1 MDSSVR
7 RIALIGNQAFAAI
20 NFRGPLIRDLVAAGH
35 RVYAF
40 APDFDEAT
48 RAGVR
53 ELGAEPV
60 AYPLQRVG
68 LNPVADLRSMFALWR
83 LLRRLRIDV
92 ALCYFIKPVIYG
104 TLAAWLARVPRRVAL
119 IEGAGYVF
127 ASEADGSLK
136 RRLLRMAVTGLYRF
150 ALRRAQ
156 HVLVLN
162 SDDRELFVSRRMV
175 APERIDMLPGIGID
189 LDRYAATEPV
199 VEPMT
204 FVLAARLIAEKGVRV
219 YARAARV
226 IKEQYPEVRFLLLGQ
241 PDDNPDSLDRSEVEG
256 WVADGILEWP
266 GQVADVRPY
275 LAGSSVFV
283 LPTYYREGLPRS
295 ILEAMAMARP
305 VITTDNPGCRDAIV
319 DGECGYL
326 VPVRDADSL
335 AEAMRRF
342 IERPAL
348 VGEFGRAGRQRA
360 ETLYDVRSVNRQLIS
375 TMLAV
380 TA

>member
-136 RRLLRMAVTGLYRF
+136 RRVLRMAVTGLYRF
-150 ALRRAQ
+150 ALHRA
-156 HVLVLN
+156 HKVLVLN
-162 SDDRELFVSRRMV
+162 SEDRELFVGRRIAV
-175 APERIDMLPGIGID
+175 PERVGTLPGIGID
-189 LDRYAATEPV
+189 LDWYRAVEPV
-199 VEPMT
+199 TQPVT

-219 YARAARV
+219 YAQAARV
-226 IKEQYPEVRFLLLGQ
+226 IKEQYPGTRFLLLGE
-241 PDDNPDSLDRSEVEG
+241 PDDNPDSLTRAEVEA

-266 GQVADVRPY
+266 GRVADVRPY
-275 LAGSSVFV
+275 LADASVFV

-305 VITTDNPGCRDAIV
+305 VITTDNPGCRDAVV
-319 DGECGYL
+319 DGECGFL
-326 VPVRDADSL
+326 VPPRDAGSL
-335 AEAMRRF
+335 VIAMRRF

-348 VGEFGRAGRQRA
+348 VGELGRAGRQRV
-360 ETLYDVRSVNRQLIS
+360 ESLYDVRSVNRQLIS
-375 TMLAV
+375 TMLA
-380 TA
+380 AAA